1 MKVLKKFVSVVAK
14 FDEDGITPL
23 RVIWPDGRSFEI
35 DRVIDVRPGAS
46 IPAGGLGIKYTCKI
60 AGRERLLFY
69 EEPRWFV
76 EAKSPG
82 V

>member
-1 MKVLKKFVSVVAK
+1 MKLTKKFVEVVVR
-14 FDEDGITPL
+14 FDGNGIIPL
-23 RVIWPDGRSFEI
+23 EIHWPDGRVFEI
-35 DRVIDVRPGAS
+35 DRVLDVRQAAS
-46 IPAGGLGIKYTCKI
+46 VAVGGIGIRYKCKI
-60 AGRERLLFY
+60 GGKERLLFY